1 MIFLPQ
7 FGFKTSF
14 FGFKKEEVNAYI
26 GHVMSEHKQA
36 VRLLEAEKTELNKDI
51 EKLKEEYSE
60 IKAKLDYYVGKE
72 AEIEKMSI
80 SIGTMYMLAKQNAR
94 EIVGEAEK
102 CAKEIADHSKKQ
114 LDAAEIADEK
124 LNALKDEL
132 AVATERF
139 SGSVAAMS
147 DSFEQIK
154 VRLENELA
162 RLEGK
167 PEIELF
173 IENL

>member
-26 GHVMSEHKQA
+26 GHVMTEHKDK
-36 VRLLEAEKTELNKDI
+36 VRSLEGEKADLKAEI
-51 EKLKEEYSE
+51 EKLNEERDAL
-60 IKAKLDYYVGKE
+60 KQKVDYYTAKE

-114 LDAAEIADEK
+114 LAAAGEADEK
-124 LNALKDEL
+124 LNLLKAEL
-132 AVATERF
+132 TGAAERF

-154 VRLENELA
+154 GRLENELTK
-162 RLEGK
+162 LEGK

>member
-1 MIFLPQ
+1 VIFLPQ